1 MPENYKKDLLLKLV
15 ENYRKSKK
23 DRGAEKINR
32 RTQIKPSALYR
43 EYSKPNGDPDKIA
56 AINEAAEYYRE
67 KGFIFYEQKK
77 YSTEISVIYLNDEKI
92 TEAEAYLAEQFQ
104 YVSKDTKLKRIQ
116 ELIEQYDGQTPI
128 VSAECGKLRTCLA
141 GRKLPSDYG
150 NKKEDNYQKTEDV
163 FRALVFIEKN
173 QEMLYLREASMKIYG
188 SSKYFEEN
196 TLGTVC
202 SLIREYRQQ
211 PCQENELADEILLE
225 YGILKEEPTLCIK
238 GCVTIG
244 IGGKELNL
252 SLLPGG
258 MEFCAKD
265 LEKLDYIKV
274 RDQRLVTVENKT
286 SYYRCQERDT
296 AYFYLG
302 GYANRFQREFLKTVY
317 RDNLSIEY
325 LHFGDIDAGGF
336 FIHENLCNATG
347 IPFALY
353 HMSAEELKNPAYD
366 KGLQPLTDNDR
377 KRLETLQQKDLY
389 KETVTYMLEHNV
401 KLEQEVIRLI

>member
-1 MPENYKKDLLLKLV
+1 M
-15 ENYRKSKK
+15 
-23 DRGAEKINR
+23 
-32 RTQIKPSALYR
+32 
-43 EYSKPNGDPDKIA
+43 
-56 AINEAAEYYRE
+56 
-67 KGFIFYEQKK
+67 
-77 YSTEISVIYLNDEKI
+77 
-92 TEAEAYLAEQFQ
+92 
-104 YVSKDTKLKRIQ
+104 
-116 ELIEQYDGQTPI
+116 
-128 VSAECGKLRTCLA
+128 
-141 GRKLPSDYG
+141 
-150 NKKEDNYQKTEDV
+150 

-225 YGILKEEPTLCIK
+225 YGILKEEPILCIK

>member
-43 EYSKPNGDPDKIA
+43 EYSKPNGDLDKIA
-56 AINEAAEYYRE
+56 AINETAEYYRE

-77 YSTEISVIYLNDEKI
+77 YSTEIAVIYLNDDKI
-92 TEAEAYLAEQFQ
+92 TEAEEYLAEHFQ
-104 YVSKDTKLKRIQ
+104 YVSKDTKLNRIQ
-116 ELIEQYDGQTPI
+116 ELIERYDGQMPI
-128 VSAECGKLRTCLA
+128 VSAECGKLRACLA

-173 QEMLYLREASMKIYG
+173 REMLYLREASMKIYG

-238 GCVTIG
+238 GCVMIG

-258 MEFCAKD
+258 IEFCAKD

-286 SYYRCQERDT
+286 SYFRCQERDT

-302 GYANRFQREFLKTVY
+302 GYANRYQREFLKTVY

-353 HMSAEELKNPAYD
+353 HMSAEELKNPAYE
-366 KGLQPLTDNDR
+366 KGLQLLTDNDR

-401 KLEQEVIRLI
+401 KLEQEVIRLT